1 MTTTDGIAPIDFL
14 RAEGLEDWRLVSE
27 GAVLFVR
34 TDSLAA
40 SARLMAAIAGI
51 PDVEDHPPAI
61 DVRAGGVAVRL
72 ITASDDWF
80 GPTQRDVESARRI
93 SAVVSELGLTADPSA
108 VQSLLVVPGAP
119 NAADVIPFWRA
130 LLGYEPRRDSPE
142 EDLVDPND
150 RGPAFWFEDMDE
162 PRPGGGGTIH
172 IAVWVP
178 HDQAEARV
186 AAALAAGGR
195 MVRDSNAPAWW
206 TLADPAGNEADI
218 ATVLSRD

>member
-119 NAADVIPFWRA
+119 NAAEVIPFWRA

-150 RGPAFWFEDMDE
+150 RGAAFWFEDMDE

>member
-93 SAVVSELGLTADPSA
+93 SAVVSELGLTGDPSA

-119 NAADVIPFWRA
+119 NAAEVIPFWRA

-162 PRPGGGGTIH
+162 PRPGGGGAIH

-206 TLADPAGNEADI
+206 TLADPAGNEADV